1 MFQPFSRPACT
12 IRENSRFDRASRSSA
27 PSGHLD
33 SSASATPTRWTQPE
47 AAMGFRD
54 LEDSRGQPHRVPP
67 GRSWRLCE
75 AARPVISPSHGR
87 DAGDHHSSTCR
98 RPDGRATVATGG
110 GRPDRRGHGR
120 WGRWKDRQ
128 HEGRPRSWLCS
139 PLHRGGWSFAADA
152 IGARKTIVGLANSL
166 AWSNSRW

>member
-12 IRENSRFDRASRSSA
+12 IRERPRFSPWHLRATS
-27 PSGHLD
+27 
-33 SSASATPTRWTQPE
+33 TPQRQRHRPAGRLTQPG